1 MLQQRP
7 SFSTVLGQ
15 KSCVG
20 DERSDDDLLDEEEG
34 VNITTSEERDSFV
47 GEAINDI
54 VTVYSGHERRRKVKF
69 SEAVQEEECSVN
81 ELLSM
86 VPPGQRVSVVP
97 RTLVEP
103 EDSILTEDSA
113 R

>member
-1 MLQQRP
+1 M
-7 SFSTVLGQ
+7 
-15 KSCVG
+15 
-20 DERSDDDLLDEEEG
+20 
-34 VNITTSEERDSFV
+34 
-47 GEAINDI
+47 
-54 VTVYSGHERRRKVKF
+54 KF

-113 R
+113 RYVFGGELLTWVMRCVSDQWIRDCIGREKIVKTVTVDIIKDDFGEESVPLI